1 MSSAREY
8 AFVMEGKLKRY
19 ALPNWRRSE
28 DVHYM
33 AKLALKRIHIPT
45 LTHEI
50 SERSDGQWEVMDKTL
65 KVKLYPD
72 KDTMLT
78 ALALQGVNIDES

>member
-1 MSSAREY
+1 MSDLKLCSRGR
-8 AFVMEGKLKRY
+8 VIEGRY
-19 ALPNWRRSE
+19 HPYEGLSWLAPIHDRAVSRSNIASK
-28 DVHYM
+28 Y
-33 AKLALKRIHIPT
+33 T
-45 LTHEI
+45 SHEI

-78 ALALQGVNIDES
+78 ALALQGVNVDES